1 MKEIYC
7 PRVVTSLVL
16 CFLQK
21 LTAPAVRHF
30 LPLLCGTGSALAPGA
45 EHPHSATR
53 CFWCLPGLLS
63 VVSTLGA
70 EFIDSC
76 KNRQSS
82 LPMFLLVFPVFSWCR
97 RRFLVVFNLPPPGL
111 K

>member
-21 LTAPAVRHF
+21 LTAPVVQHF
-30 LPLLCGTGSALAPGA
+30 LPLLCGTSSAWLCEQSTLFQLPGA
-45 EHPHSATR
+45 FGAILGCPPHWVLNSLTAVRTVNPAFR
-53 CFWCLPGLLS
+53 C
-63 VVSTLGA
+63 
-70 EFIDSC
+70 
-76 KNRQSS
+76 SS
-82 LPMFLLVFPVFSWCR
+82 LFFLYFSVCS
-97 RRFLVVFNLPPPGL
+97 FLFLDVLIFHPTPL

>member
-21 LTAPAVRHF
+21 LTAPAVQHF
-30 LPLLCGTGSALAPGA
+30 LPLLCSTGSALALGA

-53 CFWCLPGLLS
+53 RLFCHPRLPSG
-63 VVSTLGA
+63 VSPLAA
-70 EFIDSC
+70 ELIGSC
-76 KNRQSS
+76 KSWPNQAYRSS
-82 LPMFLLVFPVFSWCR
+82 FHFSLYFLGVF
-97 RRFLVVFNLPPPGL
+97 
-111 K
+111 

>member
-30 LPLLCGTGSALAPGA
+30 LPLLCSTGSALALGA
-45 EHPHSATR
+45 EHPRLATR
-53 CFWCLPGLLS
+53 RLWCHPGLPS
-63 VVSTLGA
+63 VVSPLGA
-70 EFIDSC
+70 ELIGSC
-76 KNRQSS
+76 KSWPNQAYRSSS
-82 LPMFLLVFPVFSWCR
+82 LSFLYFLGVF
-97 RRFLVVFNLPPPGL
+97 
-111 K
+111 